1 MPSDSADYS
10 PLAMSPV
17 KTIRKDDDSSVN
29 KQASQ
34 MSIVG
39 ALSVQEKEK
48 QKSQLAISLDSNP
61 LNADITIVSEKP

>member
-34 MSIVG
+34 MSMIG
-39 ALSVQEKEK
+39 ALSV
-48 QKSQLAISLDSNP
+48 
-61 LNADITIVSEKP
+61 